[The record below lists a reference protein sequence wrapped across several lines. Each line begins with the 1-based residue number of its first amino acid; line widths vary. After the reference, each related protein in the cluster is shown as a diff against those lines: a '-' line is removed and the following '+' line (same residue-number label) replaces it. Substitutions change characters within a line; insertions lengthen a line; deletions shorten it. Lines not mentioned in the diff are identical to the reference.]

1 MNRLEKLRRGLAERE
16 LGAILISQA
25 ANRRYLS
32 GFVGTAGHL
41 LISPHRAVL
50 ATDFRYTEQAR
61 DQAAG
66 FEVVEIKGDV
76 GHWLPG
82 LLPELTPNR
91 LGFEAGDVTFAA
103 YRRMEEAAG
112 KIGPRPELVPTEG
125 LVESLRAVK
134 EPGELE
140 HLSRAAGLSDAAM
153 EHLTSFIRPGI
164 TEIEAAW
171 EVERY
176 MREQGSERVP
186 FSPIV
191 ASGPNAALPHA
202 RPGPRAI
209 SAGEPV
215 VIDIG
220 AQVAGYASDLSRTLC
235 LDGGDRKFA
244 EVYGVVQGAQQAA
257 LEGVR
262 PGMTGEEADRLSRR
276 IIEEAGYGGAFG
288 HGLGHGVGLGE
299 HEGPRLGPNSPDL
312 LEEGMVF
319 TIEPGI
325 YLPGWGG
332 VRIEDM
338 VVLGKDGPRTLSQA
352 EKLTRGGIRA

>member
-1 MNRLEKLRRGLAERE
+1 MSRLEKLRRGLAERD
-16 LGAILISQA
+16 LGAVLISQA

-32 GFVGTAGHL
+32 EFVGTAGHL
-41 LISPHRAVL
+41 LITPRRAVL
-50 ATDFRYTEQAR
+50 ATDFRYTAQAR
-61 DQAAG
+61 DQAPE
-66 FEVVEIKGDV
+66 FEVVEIKGDP

-82 LLPELTPNR
+82 LLPELAPNR
-91 LGFEAGDVTFAA
+91 LGFEAGDVTYAA
-103 YRRMEEAAG
+103 YQRMEEAAG
-112 KIGPRPELVPTEG
+112 KMAGPELVPTDG
-125 LVESLRAVK
+125 LVESLRAIK
-134 EPGELE
+134 EPEEME

-153 EHLTSFIRPGI
+153 EHLAGFIRPGI
-164 TEIEAAW
+164 TEIKAAW
-171 EVERY
+171 EVERF

-209 SAGEPV
+209 SAGEPM

-235 LDGGDRKFA
+235 LGDGDDKFA
-244 EVYGVVQGAQQAA
+244 EIYGVVQRAQQAA
-257 LEGVR
+257 LKGVR
-262 PGMTGEEADRLSRR
+262 PGMTGEEADRLARVV
-276 IIEEAGYGGAFG
+276 IEEAGYGDAFG

-312 LEEGMVF
+312 LAEGMVF

-338 VVLGKDGPRTLSQA
+338 IVLGRDGPRTLSQA
-352 EKLTRGGIRA
+352 NKLTQGGVRA